1 MKVVDKMLDWEN
13 AGNFNLLKVGYNL
26 RPPELLFRKIEDEEI
41 EAELTQLQTNLK
53 AKKIKVET
61 ASDGKECLEKLK
73 QLTVDVVLL
82 DMMMPV
88 MDGFETLGIL
98 RKDERLKNNKVIAL
112 TALAMKGDMDRCME
126 AGADDYCTKP
136 VDIDVLVNKINALIN
151 K

>member
-1 MKVVDKMLDWEN
+1 MMTEQIKVLLVDD
-13 AGNFNLLKVGYNL
+13 
-26 RPPELLFRKIEDEEI
+26 DERNI
-41 EAELTQLQTNLK
+41 FALSAYLK

-61 ASDGKECLEKLK
+61 AIDGRDCLEKLK

-98 RKDERLKNNKVIAL
+98 RKDEQLKNNKVIAL
-112 TALAMKGDMDRCME
+112 TALAMKGDMERCME

-136 VDIDVLVNKINALIN
+136 VDIDVLVNKINVLKN
-151 K
+151 KE

>member
-1 MKVVDKMLDWEN
+1 MMTEQIKVLLVDD
-13 AGNFNLLKVGYNL
+13 
-26 RPPELLFRKIEDEEI
+26 DERNI
-41 EAELTQLQTNLK
+41 FALSAYLK

-61 ASDGKECLEKLK
+61 AIDGRDCLEKLK

-98 RKDERLKNNKVIAL
+98 RNDEQLKNNKVIAL
-112 TALAMKGDMDRCME
+112 TALAMKGDKERCME

-136 VDIDVLVNKINALIN
+136 IDIDVLVNKINVLIN
-151 K
+151 KE

>member
-1 MKVVDKMLDWEN
+1 MSEQIKVLLVDD
-13 AGNFNLLKVGYNL
+13 
-26 RPPELLFRKIEDEEI
+26 DERNI
-41 EAELTQLQTNLK
+41 FALSAYLK

-98 RKDERLKNNKVIAL
+98 RSDEQLKNNKVIAL
-112 TALAMKGDMDRCME
+112 TALAMKGDMERCME

-136 VDIDVLVNKINALIN
+136 VDIDVLVNKINELIN
-151 K
+151 KS

>member
-1 MKVVDKMLDWEN
+1 MTEQIKVLLVDDDDRNIFALY
-13 AGNFNLLKVGYNL
+13 AY
-26 RPPELLFRKIEDEEI
+26 
-41 EAELTQLQTNLK
+41 LK

-98 RKDERLKNNKVIAL
+98 RNDEQLKNNKVIAL
-112 TALAMKGDMDRCME
+112 TALAMKGDMERCME

-136 VDIDVLVNKINALIN
+136 VDIDVLVNKINVLIN
-151 K
+151 RE

>member
-1 MKVVDKMLDWEN
+1 MMTEPIKVLLVDD
-13 AGNFNLLKVGYNL
+13 
-26 RPPELLFRKIEDEEI
+26 DERNI
-41 EAELTQLQTNLK
+41 FALSAYLK

-73 QLTVDVVLL
+73 QLAVDVVLL

-98 RKDERLKNNKVIAL
+98 RNDEQLKNNKVIAL
-112 TALAMKGDMDRCME
+112 TALAMKGDMERCME

-136 VDIDVLVNKINALIN
+136 VDIDVLVNKINVLIN
-151 K
+151 RE

>member
-1 MKVVDKMLDWEN
+1 MNEQIKVLLVDD
-13 AGNFNLLKVGYNL
+13 
-26 RPPELLFRKIEDEEI
+26 DERNI
-41 EAELTQLQTNLK
+41 FALSAYLK

-61 ASDGKECLEKLK
+61 ASDGKECLEKL
-73 QLTVDVVLL
+73 QQIQVDVVLL

-88 MDGFETLGIL
+88 MDGFETLEVM
-98 RKDERLKNNKVIAL
+98 RKDEQLKYNKVIAL
-112 TALAMKGDMDRCME
+112 TALAMKGDMERCID

>member
-1 MKVVDKMLDWEN
+1 MTEQIKVLLVDDDDRNIFALS
-13 AGNFNLLKVGYNL
+13 AY
-26 RPPELLFRKIEDEEI
+26 
-41 EAELTQLQTNLK
+41 LK

-61 ASDGKECLEKLK
+61 ASDGKECLEKLQ
-73 QLTVDVVLL
+73 QLSVDVVLL

-98 RKDERLKNNKVIAL
+98 RNDVKLKNSKVIAL
-112 TALAMKGDMDRCME
+112 TALAMKGDMERCIE

-136 VDIDVLVNKINALIN
+136 VDIDVLVNKINALMN

>member
-1 MKVVDKMLDWEN
+1 MAEQIKVLLVDD
-13 AGNFNLLKVGYNL
+13 
-26 RPPELLFRKIEDEEI
+26 DERNI
-41 EAELTQLQTNLK
+41 FALSAYLK

-61 ASDGKECLEKLK
+61 ASDGKECLEKL
-73 QLTVDVVLL
+73 QQIQVDVVLL

-88 MDGFETLGIL
+88 MDGFETLEVM
-98 RKDERLKNNKVIAL
+98 RKDEQLKYNKVIAL
-112 TALAMKGDMDRCME
+112 TALAMKGDMERCID

>member
-1 MKVVDKMLDWEN
+1 MMTEQIKVLLVDDDDRNIFALS
-13 AGNFNLLKVGYNL
+13 AY
-26 RPPELLFRKIEDEEI
+26 
-41 EAELTQLQTNLK
+41 LK

-98 RKDERLKNNKVIAL
+98 RNDEQLKSNKVIAL
-112 TALAMKGDMDRCME
+112 TALAMKGDMERCME

>member
-1 MKVVDKMLDWEN
+1 MTEQIKV
-13 AGNFNLLKVGYNL
+13 LLADD
-26 RPPELLFRKIEDEEI
+26 DERNI
-41 EAELTQLQTNLK
+41 FALSAYLK

-61 ASDGKECLEKLK
+61 AIDGRDCLEKLK

-98 RKDERLKNNKVIAL
+98 RNDEQLKNNKVIAL
-112 TALAMKGDMDRCME
+112 TALAMKGDMERCME

-136 VDIDVLVNKINALIN
+136 VDIDVLVNKINVLIN
-151 K
+151 RE